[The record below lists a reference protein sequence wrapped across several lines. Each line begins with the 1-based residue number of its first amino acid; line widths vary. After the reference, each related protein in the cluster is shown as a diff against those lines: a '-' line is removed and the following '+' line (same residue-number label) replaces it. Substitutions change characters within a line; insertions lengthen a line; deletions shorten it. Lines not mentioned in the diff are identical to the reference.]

1 MLEHTRAVRGR
12 NSTEFWRDYV
22 AVGSFAGQEEQVA
35 RMTDYLCRVAI
46 DYFERVLVDPT
57 ALDPEVLRREYLEPT
72 ANPAVPVPLNDLM
85 FATFCLAFMDI
96 IVRMTGWLTK
106 HVHHWDRL
114 MVVFSGQSG
123 RPTAGLTWGSNNAC
137 HLLWAASASELLPE
151 QVYIAPYAP
160 SFEAGMENDPVQMSE
175 LERQYRR
182 LWLNTR
188 ASVEVSRLMFPGHGS
203 VAQVETELRM
213 SDMPPLASISDRAG
227 MAARLRRIME
237 DPTQLLSNSVAD
249 ILIDQLRANG
259 NRPELLEIPG
269 FTHVEYPSIVR

>member
-1 MLEHTRAVRGR
+1 M
-12 NSTEFWRDYV
+12 SI
-22 AVGSFAGQEEQVA
+22 
-35 RMTDYLCRVAI
+35 DYL
-46 DYFERVLVDPT
+46 ERVLRDPA
-57 ALDPEVLRREYLEPT
+57 ALDPEVLRQEYLEPT

-85 FATFCLAFMDI
+85 FATFCLAFTDI
-96 IVRMTGWLTK
+96 IVRITGWLRE
-106 HVHHWDRL
+106 HVRHWDRL

-137 HLLWAASASELLPE
+137 HLIWAASDGAIQPE
-151 QVYIAPYAP
+151 QVYLAPYAP
-160 SFEAGMENDPVQMSE
+160 AFEAGMEDDPAQMAE
-175 LERQYRR
+175 LEQQYRK

-203 VAQVETELRM
+203 LEQDAAALRM
-213 SDMPPLASISDRAG
+213 SDMPPLNSIDDRAG

-259 NRPELLEIPG
+259 NRPELLELPG
-269 FTHVEYPSIVR
+269 FTHIEYPAIER